1 MKEIL
6 KRSLAGAGIDPVVR
20 ASGRGRGLIST
31 SRGFL
36 FSGVVRQAEVQM
48 MVMKKDLSRGHG
60 SRGTGGLACRAGPH
74 TGAAVLVRRGAV
86 LGGGGAIGARDFY
99 F

>member
-6 KRSLAGAGIDPVVR
+6 KRSLARAGIDPVVR
-20 ASGRGRGLIST
+20 ASGRGRGRFSGFL
-31 SRGFL
+31 GFL

-48 MVMKKDLSRGHG
+48 MGMKKDLSCGHG
-60 SRGTGGLACRAGPH
+60 SRGTGGLACRAGLH

-86 LGGGGAIGARDFY
+86 LGGGGGIGARDFY